1 MLAASGAHIVS
12 EDEAPE
18 LHSAIERLC
27 AMADLP
33 KPKVAIANSP
43 VPNAFATGRN
53 QNHAVVAVTSSLLQ
67 RLEEPEVEAVLAHE
81 LSHVKNRDMLVMTI
95 ASFVTTI
102 AGFLMRFWFFMGVG
116 GNRRDNNIFIFF
128 IALAAIWIVS
138 FLITRALSRYREY
151 AADRGSAIITAHP
164 ANLASALLK
173 ISGYIERVPTEDI
186 RKVEG
191 ISQFFII
198 PAISRGS
205 ALNLLSTHPPIEKRI
220 ERLRQME
227 AQLADRLPNGVQA
240 SAARAAI
247 PEFDNFKNFRHITDL
262 KIRTYP
268 GLWLALLFIIPY
280 CGEPCVF
287 CAGNIRGDRIPDVGG
302 RFLFY
307 THLLESLVEDP
318 PMRFVDSE
326 LL

>member
-1 MLAASGAHIVS
+1 MRGKWGSDFGLSARMLLTMVLLGLVYVAFIGIILLYVRNIAVVAIFVALFLGAQYYFSDRLVLAASGARVVS

-53 QNHAVVAVTSSLLQ
+53 QKHAVVAVTSSLLQ
-67 RLEEPEVEAVLAHE
+67 RLEEPEIEAVLAHE
-81 LSHVKNRDMLVMTI
+81 LTHVKNRDMLVMTV

-102 AGFLMRFWFFMGVG
+102 AGFLMRYWFFIGAG
-116 GNRRDNNIFIFF
+116 GNRRDNNIVIFF
-128 IALAAIWIVS
+128 VALAAIWIIS
-138 FLITRALSRYREY
+138 FREY

-173 ISGYIERVPTEDI
+173 ISGYVARVPTEDI

-205 ALNLLSTHPPIEKRI
+205 ALSLLSTHPPIEKRI
-220 ERLRQME
+220 ERLREME
-227 AQLADRLPNGVQA
+227 AQLAGQ
-240 SAARAAI
+240 SA
-247 PEFDNFKNFRHITDL
+247 
-262 KIRTYP
+262 
-268 GLWLALLFIIPY
+268 
-280 CGEPCVF
+280 
-287 CAGNIRGDRIPDVGG
+287 
-302 RFLFY
+302 
-307 THLLESLVEDP
+307 
-318 PMRFVDSE
+318 
-326 LL
+326 